1 MLASP
6 PFTGLN
12 KISSALACPTFAS
25 AIICW
30 LALVLQCSIEIS
42 LNQLTPALQW
52 QPLISQSQ
60 FCNIVL
66 IFQSA
71 CLSWFYSVT
80 VRVLKSGCKPMKK
93 PATELDWHQLQLDC
107 SCQSGGW
114 AIGVVAVAIARPMIK
129 KPVATNFLKD
139 QSTGGWC
146 SKGAWFVY
154 LWWLNS
160 YVINNSWSKY
170 SKMRKMSTLSK
181 CANWQGAHFACFW

>member
-12 KISSALACPTFAS
+12 KISSAPACPTFAS
-25 AIICW
+25 AICR
-30 LALVLQCSIEIS
+30 LALVLQCSIEFS

-52 QPLISQSQ
+52 QPLIGQSQ

-93 PATELDWHQLQLDC
+93 PATEPDWHQLQLDC
-107 SCQSGGW
+107 SFQSGGW
-114 AIGVVAVAIARPMIK
+114 AIGAVAVAIARPMIK
-129 KPVATNFLKD
+129 KLVATNFFERPKYRGMMLKR
-139 QSTGGWC
+139 C
-146 SKGAWFVY
+146 LVCIFVM
-154 LWWLNS
+154 
-160 YVINNSWSKY
+160 IN
-170 SKMRKMSTLSK
+170 
-181 CANWQGAHFACFW
+181 